1 MGTAAVKIKLMPTSP
16 DVDLEDIKIIATKYA
31 DKLGAK
37 NIQTSE
43 ELIAFGLK
51 AIILFF
57 AWNEDNELEPLE
69 DKLRTIEDVQS
80 VQVIDMRRAF
90 GWSK

>member
-90 GWSK
+90 G